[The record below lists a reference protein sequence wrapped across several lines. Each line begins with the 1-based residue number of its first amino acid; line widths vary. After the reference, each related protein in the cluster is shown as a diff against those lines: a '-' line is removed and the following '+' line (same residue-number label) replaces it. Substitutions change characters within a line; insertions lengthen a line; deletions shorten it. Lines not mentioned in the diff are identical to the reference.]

1 MLSVGGGAV
10 RLQGLDLYSG
20 KPVIRPI
27 ELPDPKQQQ
36 QKQQPRGGGSSSSS
50 SLGGGGGVLQQE
62 CTRLGALAWDPSRRL
77 ACIGE

>member
-1 MLSVGGGAV
+1 MLSVGAGAV

-20 KPVIRPI
+20 KPFIRPI

-36 QKQQPRGGGSSSSS
+36 KQPRGGGSSSS